1 MEHNLA
7 KYAKY
12 YYGNIK
18 ILDVEFTRK
27 IDYSRRDFLDI
38 SKQILKS
45 SYTLNLGQL
54 LKIVRVKKVY
64 LAKAKT
70 RKNLKSKENNHR
82 ETS

>member
-1 MEHNLA
+1 MLNSQEKLITV
-7 KYAKY
+7 KE
-12 YYGNIK
+12 I
-18 ILDVEFTRK
+18 
-27 IDYSRRDFLDI
+27 FLDI

-54 LKIVRVKKVY
+54 LKIVQVKKVY

-70 RKNLKSKENNHR
+70 RENIKSKQNNHR

>member
-1 MEHNLA
+1 MLNSQEKLITV
-7 KYAKY
+7 KE
-12 YYGNIK
+12 I
-18 ILDVEFTRK
+18 
-27 IDYSRRDFLDI
+27 FLDI

-70 RKNLKSKENNHR
+70 RENLKSKQNNHR

>member
-1 MEHNLA
+1 MLNSQEKL
-7 KYAKY
+7 
-12 YYGNIK
+12 IT
-18 ILDVEFTRK
+18 VEE
-27 IDYSRRDFLDI
+27 IFLDI

-45 SYTLNLGQL
+45 NYTLNLGQL

>member
-1 MEHNLA
+1 MLNSQDKL
-7 KYAKY
+7 
-12 YYGNIK
+12 IT
-18 ILDVEFTRK
+18 VEE
-27 IDYSRRDFLDI
+27 IFLDI

-70 RKNLKSKENNHR
+70 R
-82 ETS
+82 

>member
-1 MEHNLA
+1 MLNSQEKL
-7 KYAKY
+7 
-12 YYGNIK
+12 
-18 ILDVEFTRK
+18 LTVEE
-27 IDYSRRDFLDI
+27 IFLDI